1 MKSAFRV
8 VSLVLIVLLPLV
20 AFAQGEPP
28 PNLVFNGGFER
39 VDGRGL
45 PEGWSNWLKELPEPN
60 CITVDDSVAHSG
72 QRSLKISHKKP
83 TSYSMM
89 TRRVEF
95 EPHKHYI
102 ITGWIRGENIK
113 PGDGAM
119 LARLYIGKEGGN
131 TFRVGGT
138 FSGTFDWRLI
148 EIGPFE
154 VGDRTW
160 VSMIPYLHHSTGT
173 VWYDDITMRLVTQ
186 ADLDRRAQQRAR
198 DRLLKDLDRVH
209 LVAQEVDA
217 AEVLAQEKA
226 LRERVRKA
234 DDLPRSFD
242 TRNGPPYF
250 PLHTEVYTL
259 MARANRALWKDMKA
273 VPAVYARW
281 TEPFAEAEPLD
292 VAKPGL
298 ERVPWTVEMLKGELD
313 QACVRLTN
321 LTEQEQTL
329 SLRLT
334 DLKTKA
340 GVALGGE
347 RITWRELRYVETRD
361 GQVID
366 DPMPRIGT
374 GSGPVK
380 ATLAPGITQD
390 VWVMVGSEGIAA
402 GQYEGRLEV
411 STGQDTQSLPLE
423 TIVHPLDFPKQV
435 PIHTFAYAYTT
446 WGLLTG
452 RTEISRADLRAHRVN
467 TYVIHG
473 GFTPWPTFDSKGQ
486 WQGLGWSRMD
496 QQIALHARAKC
507 LLLWPGLEIG
517 DRLKKLAP
525 DGGPEYPSDQWKAF
539 AARWAKELAAGMS
552 ERGFGYGQWALYL
565 VDEPSGRRAQIA
577 RTAGEAVRAGDPKI
591 RIFENPYG
599 AATDRDMRRMAP
611 AIDIW
616 CPMLNTAKD
625 ERLEFCRETSQE
637 VWTYQVLGKTSDPL
651 RVYRAAFW
659 ECFAKDLRGHG
670 FWDYADCGGS
680 AWDAYDSDRHD
691 YAVVYDGAEDELI
704 PSKRWEAYREGAE
717 DFALL
722 SMLRD
727 QVAHQKA
734 QTLAEIVV
742 TDPQPATVRA
752 ARQQAIQALAA
763 QQD

>member
-1 MKSAFRV
+1 MTGQFLKTA
-8 VSLVLIVLLPLV
+8 SLLLSILPPLV
-20 AFAQGEPP
+20 ALSQEES
-28 PNLVFNGGFER
+28 PNLVFNGSFER
-39 VDGRGL
+39 VNERGL
-45 PEGWSNWLKELPEPN
+45 PEGWSNWLKKLPEPN

-72 QRSLKISHKKP
+72 ERSLKISHRKP

-95 EPHKHYI
+95 EPHRHYV
-102 ITGWIRGENIK
+102 ITGWIKGENIK

-119 LARLYIGKEGGN
+119 LARLYIGKEGGS
-131 TFRVGGT
+131 TFKCSRT
-138 FSGTFDWRLI
+138 FSGAFDWRFI
-148 EIGPFE
+148 EIGPFD

-186 ADLDRRAQQRAR
+186 ADLDRRAQKRAR
-198 DRLLKDLDRVH
+198 DRLLNDLARVY
-209 LVAQEVDA
+209 LVAQESDD
-217 AEVLAQEKA
+217 AEVLAQEKT
-226 LRERVRKA
+226 LRERVQKT
-234 DDLPRSFD
+234 DDLPTSFK

-250 PLHTEVYTL
+250 PLHTEVYKL
-259 MARANRALWKDMKA
+259 MAQANRTLWKDMKA
-273 VPAVYARW
+273 VPAVVARW

-292 VAKPGL
+292 VARPGSVD
-298 ERVPWTVEMLKGELD
+298 VPWTIEMLKGELD

-321 LTEQEQTL
+321 VTEEEQTL

-334 DLKTKA
+334 DLKTKE
-340 GVALGGE
+340 GVALEAE

-361 GQVID
+361 GRVID
-366 DPMPRIGT
+366 DPMPRIAT
-374 GSGPVK
+374 GCGPVEVM
-380 ATLAPGITQD
+380 LAPGITRD
-390 VWVMVGSEGIAA
+390 IWVMVDSEGVEA
-402 GQYEGRLEV
+402 GQYKGSLEV
-411 STGQDTQSLPLE
+411 CTGQDTQSLSIE
-423 TIVHPLDFPKQV
+423 TIVHPLHFPEQV

-446 WGLLTG
+446 WGLLSG
-452 RTEISRADLRAHRVN
+452 RTEMSRADLRAHRVN

-473 GFTPWPTFDSKGQ
+473 GFTPWPTFDDKGQ
-486 WQGLGWSRMD
+486 WQGLDWSKMD
-496 QQIALHARAKC
+496 QQISLHAGAKC

-525 DGGPEYPSDQWKAF
+525 DGGPEYPSDLWKEF
-539 AARWAKELAAGMS
+539 ASRWAKELAAGMS

-565 VDEPSGRRAQIA
+565 VDEPSGRRAEIA
-577 RTAGEAVRAGDPKI
+577 RTVGEAVHAADPKV

-599 AATDRDMRRMAP
+599 AATDRDMRHMAP
-611 AIDIW
+611 VTDIW
-616 CPMLNTAKD
+616 CPALNTTKD
-625 ERLEFCRETSQE
+625 QRLEFCRETAQE

-651 RVYRAAFW
+651 RAYRAAFW

-680 AWDAYDSDRHD
+680 AWDAFDNDRHD

-727 QVAHQKA
+727 RGAGQTAQSLAAAVVA
-734 QTLAEIVV
+734 
-742 TDPQPATVRA
+742 DPRPSTVRA
-752 ARQQAIQALAA
+752 ARQQAIRALTA
-763 QQD
+763 QH